1 MAETVFPNS
10 ESIDVEAAEALFYH
24 EAGLKGTWAISRM
37 AVAALSFLFGS
48 FLFAYFYLRSI
59 NSHGLWHPSTAAHP
73 HAWAGAV
80 VMALVVVSA
89 ATQTLALQRIKAG
102 NKTAWQW
109 GAGAALVLGVCAVG
123 LMVWQ
128 LETLPFPAGASG
140 FDSVFTAFTPVYL
153 VITLVSMI
161 WLEILLARAA
171 GIPAAYFAEQPP
183 SYAETF
189 TLQAFQARLSA
200 FTVVWNYL
208 AAIAILF
215 WVLFYLL

>member
-1 MAETVFPNS
+1 MAF
-10 ESIDVEAAEALFYH
+10 
-24 EAGLKGTWAISRM
+24 
-37 AVAALSFLFGS
+37 
-48 FLFAYFYLRSI
+48 
-59 NSHGLWHPSTAAHP
+59 
-73 HAWAGAV
+73 V
-80 VMALVVVSA
+80 VLSA

-102 NKTAWQW
+102 NKRAWQW
-109 GAGAALVLGVCAVG
+109 GAGAALALGVCAVG
-123 LMVWQ
+123 VMVWQ

-153 VITLVSMI
+153 IIALVAMI
-161 WLEILLARAA
+161 WLEILFARAK
-171 GIPAAYFAEQPP
+171 GIPAAYFVEQPP
-183 SYAETF
+183 NYAETF